1 MSFALEG
8 EWPLLGEAP
17 QGHRA
22 VDREGS
28 LRGKSQT
35 KAYREDQAHRPA
47 EGCGPRPGR
56 QEARVATVVRH
67 IRKEI
72 LPIVCTR
79 HHVLLVDQMDAVN
92 GTPRKR
98 GYEGQGP
105 ALSLAHRAR
114 HSPADCL
121 TGGHRRQAET
131 PLGSS
136 THARSRPGP
145 RLSHSTL
152 GSRSPMQPQHPGART
167 WRRAEQEGRVSH
179 VTQAHVTLCVL
190 AAWALTASPHRSS
203 RLHSTPSQSGRG
215 KCCRAGGYLFGRPVP
230 RGNREGS
237 KGMDC
242 GGQAQRGSP
251 ESKPHDLGSCSPRA
265 L

>member
-1 MSFALEG
+1 MSKPCTSSPLRPSFPAHQAPTCGYKVCIKQGCHGRYPEGLLQAWLPVKPMSFSLEG
-8 EWPLLGEAP
+8 KWPLLGEAP

-22 VDREGS
+22 VGEEGN
-28 LRGKSQT
+28 LRGKSRT
-35 KAYREDQAHRPA
+35 KAYRREDQAHRPA
-47 EGCGPRPGR
+47 EGYAPRSGR
-56 QEARVATVVRH
+56 QEALVATVVRH

-72 LPIVCTR
+72 LPIICTR
-79 HHVLLVDQMDAVN
+79 HHVFLVDQMDAVN

-136 THARSRPGP
+136 THAQSRPGP

-152 GSRSPMQPQHPGART
+152 GSRRPMQPQHPGARS
-167 WRRAEQEGRVSH
+167 WREEQ
-179 VTQAHVTLCVL
+179 
-190 AAWALTASPHRSS
+190 S
-203 RLHSTPSQSGRG
+203 R
-215 KCCRAGGYLFGRPVP
+215 KGGCH
-230 RGNREGS
+230 
-237 KGMDC
+237 M
-242 GGQAQRGSP
+242 
-251 ESKPHDLGSCSPRA
+251 
-265 L
+265 